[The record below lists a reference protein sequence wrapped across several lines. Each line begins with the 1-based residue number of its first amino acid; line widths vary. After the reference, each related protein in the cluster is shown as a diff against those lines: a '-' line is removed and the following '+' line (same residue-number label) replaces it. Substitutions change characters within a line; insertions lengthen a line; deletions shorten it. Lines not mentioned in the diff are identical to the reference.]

1 MLLIINSRSVSG
13 GCSTRRGA
21 GASRTSL
28 LSLGSDSRE
37 TVFVAGD
44 QSGVRA
50 ARDDGAT
57 DRAVLA

>member
-1 MLLIINSRSVSG
+1 MLHHQLALGLGRLLHQARV
-13 GCSTRRGA
+13 RGVPHVA
-21 GASRTSL
+21 AQLR
-28 LSLGSDSRE
+28 SDSRE